1 MTITRVAIV
10 GGTGPQGRGL
20 AERLAMAGCAVVVGS
35 RERARAETVAAAIRT
50 AHANAEVAGA
60 ENLDAVANA
69 DATILAIPADG
80 LEATLATLRPRLAG
94 RLVIDM
100 VVPLAVLDGVVAHVP
115 PRGAASAGELVQRLL
130 PESRVVGAFK
140 TIPAAHLART
150 DRPLEGDVLVC
161 GDDPSARATVTVLV
175 ERIASLRAID
185 AGALRN
191 VRYVEGLT
199 ALLVS
204 LNRLHRA
211 HTSIHVL
218 GLD

>member
-20 AERLAMAGCAVVVGS
+20 AERLAMAGYAVVVGS
-35 RERARAETVAAAIRT
+35 RDPVRAEAVAAAVRT
-50 AHANAEVAGA
+50 TRADAQVTGA
-60 ENLDAVANA
+60 MNVDAVAEA
-69 DATILAIPADG
+69 DATILAIPAAG
-80 LEATLATLRPRLAG
+80 LEATLATLKTGLAG

-100 VVPLAVLDGVVAHVP
+100 VVPLAIRDGVVEHAP
-115 PRGAASAGELVQRLL
+115 PPGAASAGELVQRLL
-130 PESRVVGAFK
+130 PQSRVVSAFK

-150 DRPLEGDVLVC
+150 EQPLTGDVLVC
-161 GDDPSARATVTVLV
+161 GDDPTARTAVATLV

-185 AGALRN
+185 AGALGN
-191 VRYVEGLT
+191 VRYVEGIT

-204 LNRLHRA
+204 LNRQHHA
-211 HTSIHVL
+211 HTSIRVL

>member
-1 MTITRVAIV
+1 MTITRVGIV

-20 AERLAMAGCAVVVGS
+20 AERLAMAGCSVIVGS
-35 RERARAETVAAAIRT
+35 RERARAEAVAASIQTRVAVTGATNSDAI
-50 AHANAEVAGA
+50 A
-60 ENLDAVANA
+60 DA
-69 DATILAIPADG
+69 DATILAIPAHG
-80 LEATLATLRPRLAG
+80 LDATLAALRARLAG

-100 VVPLAVLDGVVAHVP
+100 VVPLVFRDGVVEHVP
-115 PRGAASAGELVQRLL
+115 PAGAASAGELVQRLL

-150 DRPLEGDVLVC
+150 DRPLAGDVLVC
-161 GDDPSARATVTVLV
+161 GDDPDARVAVAALV
-175 ERIASLRAID
+175 ERIPSLRAID
-185 AGALRN
+185 AGVLRN

-211 HTSIHVL
+211 HTSVRVL

>member
-1 MTITRVAIV
+1 MTIDRVAIV

-50 AHANAEVAGA
+50 AHADAKVAGA
-60 ENLDAVANA
+60 ENLDAVADA

-80 LEATLATLRPRLAG
+80 LQPTLAALRTRLAG

-100 VVPLAVLDGVVAHVP
+100 VVPLAVRDGVVEHAP
-115 PRGAASAGELVQRLL
+115 PPGTASAGELVQRLL
-130 PESRVVGAFK
+130 PESRVVSAFK

-150 DRPLEGDVLVC
+150 DQPLTGDVFVC
-161 GDDPSARATVTVLV
+161 GDDSAARATVAELV
-175 ERIASLRAID
+175 ERIASLRAVD

-191 VRYVEGLT
+191 VRYVECLT
-199 ALLVS
+199 AFLVS

-211 HTSIHVL
+211 HTSIRVL